1 MRYLPYWRSWDGV
14 SGLELID
21 ALFDLTKSTNQP
33 IIAIDGPA
41 GAGKT
46 TLASHL
52 SAALSL
58 KYKCTVIHMDQI
70 YNGWSTPFDEHFT
83 EALLQIVKAHK
94 KAEAI
99 PLAQY
104 NWHESAYDERH
115 LLPASQLLILEGVA
129 STHSLIRD
137 ELSASLWIEIE
148 PKIGLDRVLARDGKE
163 ISDEMNQWLVL
174 QAQHFTENDSQMKA
188 DFVLT
193 T

>member
-1 MRYLPYWRSWDGV
+1 MRDGV

-21 ALFDLTKSTNQP
+21 ALFDLTKSTDQP

-46 TLASHL
+46 TLATHL

-70 YNGWSTPFDEHFT
+70 YNGWSAPFDEHFT
-83 EALLQIVKAHK
+83 EALIQRVKAHK

-104 NWHESAYDERH
+104 NWHHAAYDERQ
-115 LLPASQLLILEGVA
+115 LLPPTQLLILEGVA
-129 STHSLIRD
+129 STHSLIRED
-137 ELSASLWIEIE
+137 LTASLWIEIE
-148 PKIGLDRVLARDGKE
+148 PQIGLDRVLARDGKE
-163 ISDEMNQWLVL
+163 ISDEMNSWLVL
-174 QAQHFTENDSQMKA
+174 QAQHFAANDSQMKA